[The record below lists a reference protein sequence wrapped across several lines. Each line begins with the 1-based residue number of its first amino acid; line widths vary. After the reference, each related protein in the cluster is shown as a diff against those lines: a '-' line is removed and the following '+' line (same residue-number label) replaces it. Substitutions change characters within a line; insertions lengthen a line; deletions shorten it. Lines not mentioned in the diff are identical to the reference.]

1 MRPALLV
8 ALGLVGTLLATNSQ
22 AQWEDTKVYQLHKFT
37 QPPVLDGNRATVSD
51 EWANTL
57 ELECSPEV
65 VLADGAEYGWRDAEL
80 HVGNISANQLNQSA
94 GEDGTIART
103 SDDLS
108 SVIWHAWDEDAFY
121 FFTEV
126 RDNVRDVV
134 GGGGDPTAWWERD
147 SLTLILDLLNEDVG
161 GAAFGER
168 NNQNW
173 INYVAAPQNSSAVTR
188 TLGVTVQTA
197 IENTQDEDLLEGL
210 EYGFRD
216 AGDEF
221 GGEADYAIEG
231 KISWETLVRGGN
243 LPRAPSV
250 GEEMGFSWIPVDP
263 DNDEAYGG
271 QLQCE
276 GFIPN
281 QATYST
287 WIFSDTPAGP
297 GSSSATAVEEDSWA
311 RIKASFAQ

>member
-1 MRPALLV
+1 M
-8 ALGLVGTLLATNSQ
+8 
-22 AQWEDTKVYQLHKFT
+22 
-37 QPPVLDGNRATVSD
+37 
-51 EWANTL
+51 
-57 ELECSPEV
+57 
-65 VLADGAEYGWRDAEL
+65 
-80 HVGNISANQLNQSA
+80 
-94 GEDGTIART
+94 
-103 SDDLS
+103 
-108 SVIWHAWDEDAFY
+108 
-121 FFTEV
+121 
-126 RDNVRDVV
+126 
-134 GGGGDPTAWWERD
+134 
-147 SLTLILDLLNEDVG
+147 TLILDLLNEDIG

-173 INYVAAPQNSSAVTR
+173 VNYVAAPQNSSSVTR

-197 IENTQDEDLLEGL
+197 IQNTQDEDLLEGL

-297 GSSSATAVEEDSWA
+297 GSDTAVEEDSWA